1 MRAIKREEKDGIER
15 LAIRVPE
22 LAATLGVSLAQA
34 YVMVNRGEVRS
45 VRSGRAILIPRTAVQ
60 EFLDGEAV

>member
-1 MRAIKREEKDGIER
+1 MRKITEDEKSAIER

-45 VRSGRAILIPRTAVQ
+45 VRSGRAILIPRKAVQ